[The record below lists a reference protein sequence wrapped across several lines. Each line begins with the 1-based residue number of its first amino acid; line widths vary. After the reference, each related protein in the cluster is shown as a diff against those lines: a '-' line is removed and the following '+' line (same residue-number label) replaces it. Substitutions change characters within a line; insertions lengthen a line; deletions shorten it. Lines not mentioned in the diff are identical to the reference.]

1 MLPFDVELFVTLP
14 GLDANSVTDT
24 NSSPLRATSPATTGI
39 PTPSGRS
46 LPPRSQSAT
55 PDKSQN
61 RNIQSSTPTPGG
73 HGQRSNI
80 PNSKQNSMLEKF
92 KLFKDKDKSK
102 TKGSAGKSSSK
113 TGSGSTSTSTLST
126 SSRSDTS
133 SSISARSSSS
143 AGDAGPSSSA
153 TSTNDPDSPKLSKAR
168 PIVGGTIPGK
178 RENLGSLTIG
188 HQQSRQTSPS
198 PYSSSL
204 PATPVSS
211 LPVSHSKKS
220 GGKSSRDGQSRM
232 QLQSG
237 SQTLTKSSKGGSL
250 IPKSGSK
257 AQKSSST
264 LSLTSSSSGSQI
276 PTFGNSLPGGSSIP
290 TSGNSTPNTSIPK
303 PSQSSSKISRSNKE
317 EKMRG
322 TGYASPQTQN
332 QQTTSLPK
340 KSRSHGSSQQQQQ
353 QQQQMLQLQQQQ
365 QQQQQLQ
372 NHLQQQQLQQQ
383 KMNSHNASQ
392 GQSTHNSQSSSAPPV
407 PPHRNG
413 NQTPTSNQPSI
424 AQQTNQKVS
433 SSSSSQQQ
441 QQQQQKSPQDGSTSQ
456 KTRYTEIEYTD
467 GKIERVGEGHFAKP
481 TNQAVVS
488 NQSGNR
494 DFSHPYLITSQSVNV
509 VKPTCSS
516 PHAKSDGN
524 TQTTLSIVHNRSAQP
539 PPLPKTDPPP
549 STRTTVNNQ
558 PQTSTAQSHTS
569 NKVTSQV
576 SSGSNQPQSPGK
588 KDYLTPKSQ
597 DSPDTPHST
606 SSSSN
611 DSVILN
617 SSAAN
622 SPRLGI
628 KLGSQTNRPANN
640 VAIVQP
646 HHGEKKET
654 TFDKEIRTDVIS
666 KGDKPSDITKESDKD
681 KDKTLPEKKT
691 TFIADSGETLDI
703 KPMEPIN
710 RNMHYAPGYMGR
722 YASPGK
728 PMPISMSQNQCYAMT
743 GISPNRMGV
752 SRSLLEAN
760 KFYSGS
766 MKRATSSGSG
776 NVSYDDYS
784 SDYDTYDYISG
795 YMSDGDILKG
805 NKMDDMSS
813 GYMSEGGAS
822 LYARR
827 LQQRFREGM
836 QAVKECMQKSNNV
849 GDEDR

>member
-1 MLPFDVELFVTLP
+1 MFLFVGADVNSISDP
-14 GLDANSVTDT
+14 GTAA
-24 NSSPLRATSPATTGI
+24 LRATSPAATGI
-39 PTPSGRS
+39 PTPAGRG

-55 PDKSQN
+55 PDKSQS
-61 RNIQSSTPTPGG
+61 RSGQSNSQHPAGQ
-73 HGQRSNI
+73 GQRSNI
-80 PNSKQNSMLEKF
+80 PGSKQNSMLDKF
-92 KLFKDKDKSK
+92 KLFNTKEKAKSK
-102 TKGSAGKSSSK
+102 GSVGKSSSK
-113 TGSGSTSTSTLST
+113 GNSAGNSSTSTSTLST

-143 AGDAGPSSSA
+143 ADAGPSSSA
-153 TSTNDPDSPKLSKAR
+153 TSTNDPDSPKLSKPR
-168 PIVGGTIPGK
+168 PIVGGAIPGK
-178 RENLGSLTIG
+178 RENLGGLTIG

-220 GGKSSRDGQSRM
+220 GGKSGRSNDGQSRSH
-232 QLQSG
+232 LQSG

-257 AQKSSST
+257 AQKSLST

-276 PTFGNSLPGGSSIP
+276 PTPGSSLPTGSS
-290 TSGNSTPNTSIPK
+290 NSTPGIPVPNSSIPK
-303 PSQSSSKISRSNKE
+303 PSQSSGKLSRASKE

-322 TGYASPQTQN
+322 AGYSSPQSMIPHGQS
-332 QQTTSLPK
+332 QQSTSLPK
-340 KSRSHGSSQQQQQ
+340 KSRSHGSSQQQHYQQ
-353 QQQQMLQLQQQQ
+353 QQQQ

-372 NHLQQQQLQQQ
+372 QIQQHYQQQQASM
-383 KMNSHNASQ
+383 KSNSNNSSQ
-392 GQSTHNSQSSSAPPV
+392 GHSSHNSQSSTAPPV

-413 NQTPTSNQPSI
+413 ST
-424 AQQTNQKVS
+424 S
-433 SSSSSQQQ
+433 SSSNRSNSSQPASKGSSSSPV
-441 QQQQQKSPQDGSTSQ
+441 KSPQDGSTSQ

-516 PHAKSDGN
+516 PHPKSAESN
-524 TQTTLSIVHNRSAQP
+524 TQTSVSIMHNRSAQP
-539 PPLPKTDPPP
+539 PPLPKTEPPP
-549 STRTTVNNQ
+549 STRTTVNNN
-558 PQTSTAQSHTS
+558 PQSSQAQTNSL
-569 NKVTSQV
+569 NRATSQV
-576 SSGSNQPQSPGK
+576 AHSNNQPQSPGK
-588 KDYLTPKSQ
+588 KDLLSAKVQ
-597 DSPDTPHST
+597 ESPEAPST
-606 SSSSN
+606 SSSSS
-611 DSVILN
+611 DSVIIN
-617 SSAAN
+617 TSATN

-628 KLGSQTNRPANN
+628 KLGSQTTRPANN

-654 TFDKEIRTDVIS
+654 TFDKEITTDVI
-666 KGDKPSDITKESDKD
+666 KGEKIEKDLEKTDKENVD
-681 KDKTLPEKKT
+681 KKT

-710 RNMHYAPGYMGR
+710 RNMHYAQGFMGR

-728 PMPISMSQNQCYAMT
+728 PLPMSVSQNQCYAMT

-752 SRSLLEAN
+752 NRSLMEAN

-766 MKRATSSGSG
+766 IKRATSSGSG

-849 GDEDR
+849 DEDR